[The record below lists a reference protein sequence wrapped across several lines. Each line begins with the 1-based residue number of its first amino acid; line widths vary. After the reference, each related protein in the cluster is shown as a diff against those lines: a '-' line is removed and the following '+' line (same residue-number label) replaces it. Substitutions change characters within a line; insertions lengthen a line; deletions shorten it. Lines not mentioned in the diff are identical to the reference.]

1 MRSLIVNPHNLNHL
15 PSQITTITPT
25 QPVARCL
32 KVPYKSLDKL
42 AIKTINNHEI
52 TIAPVLTMDRTWRR
66 IVAENIN
73 SNDPDGIAKMLIPS
87 RQKLLKSGV
96 DLNLLTHHN
105 SRRIRD
111 LAQVTNRYKQKL
123 QKQGYIDQ
131 DQLFWEAINYQT
143 QAPTPAQTL
152 LIYGYFQPQLDQVKF
167 INLVAGEGSIWVL
180 PTGTEEIFAKN
191 REAIAYLE
199 SKGWQVNYQENDDN
213 FSLGEKLQNC
223 FLGKGELPHKVQCHI
238 YPNLEAE
245 IRGVLSQVKQL
256 IIDGVSASKIV
267 LVTQDEKTYA
277 PLLLDIAWEY
287 QLPLRL
293 FYKIPLRN
301 IRLGYWIALLIEVIE
316 NNFPF
321 ESTAKLLHHPLARYL
336 TYKQWLEARQ
346 KRPNNLAEWEEL
358 GLNLSLLKFPQSD
371 TLPNWVDRIKQV
383 LKFFDIR
390 KNSSQWSREI
400 VAFNQLETAWL
411 ELSKL
416 DGDRLNRQE
425 FFQDIL
431 EIITKLKVPMQPG
444 KGGIEVHTPLSLQG
458 ASYPHVFL
466 IGFQEG
472 ILPAAIENDPVL
484 DFYESRRLS
493 QFNITLETAIDI
505 AQRNELCFYELL
517 RIPTKS
523 LTFSCAEQH
532 HKKPLLPSPY
542 STRLGIEKTPPPLLN
557 LASIEEA
564 RRYYLQ
570 QPDQLSDDVLVND
583 IIKNWQVE
591 QRRESGESPDEYD
604 GVIGIGVDYQNRMF
618 SASQLTALGQCPFK
632 WFSTYLL
639 CLKEPSEAES
649 EITGSLRGRLYHRC
663 LEILLAD
670 IKNQTDLRRL
680 DRKDINQAL
689 SQAEAALK
697 AEENVDFDKFM
708 GWEAR
713 RLEGLNMLELN
724 LQAEDFLQSN
734 AEIIS
739 RENYFDAEW
748 YGLKVIARVDRID
761 RTPTGLLV
769 LDYKTTSS
777 LPLGIKDDSGKA
789 KINIQMPLYQ
799 QAIAQNFNEVP
810 EVDVKLYSLNKQRYL
825 KAKVTDSGILEA
837 FAEEVKQRL
846 QQGNYPVAP
855 DQKQQVCQ
863 YCEFDSVCRKGN
875 RLSRQKSSK

>member
-15 PSQITTITPT
+15 PSHLTTITPT
-25 QPVARCL
+25 RPVARCL

-42 AIKTINNHEI
+42 AMKTINNHQI

-73 SNDPDGIAKMLIPS
+73 SSDPDGIAKMLITS
-87 RQKLLKSGV
+87 RQKLLKYGV
-96 DLNLLTHHN
+96 DLNLLINHN
-105 SRRIRD
+105 SPRIKD
-111 LAQVTNRYKQKL
+111 LAKATNLYKQEL
-123 QKQGYIDQ
+123 FKQGYIDQ
-131 DQLFWEAINYQT
+131 DELFWQAINFQPKP
-143 QAPTPAQTL
+143 QPL
-152 LIYGYFQPQLDQVKF
+152 LIYGYFQPQPDQVEF
-167 INLVAGEGSIWVL
+167 INRVAGEDSIWVL
-180 PTGTEEIFAKN
+180 PTGTAEFFAKN

-199 SKGWQVNYQENDDN
+199 REGWQVNYQENYDN
-213 FSLGEKLQNC
+213 FSLGEQLQKC
-223 FLGKGELPHKVQCHI
+223 FVDKGKIKNNVQCYI
-238 YPNLEAE
+238 YSNLEAE
-245 IRGVLSQVKQL
+245 VRGVLCQVKQL
-256 IIDGVSASKIV
+256 MVEGISAREIV

-301 IRLGYWIALLIEVIE
+301 IRLGSWISLLIEVIE

-321 ESTAKLLHHPLARYL
+321 ESTAKLLHHPLAQYL
-336 TYKQWLEARQ
+336 TYEQWLEARQ
-346 KRPNNLAEWEEL
+346 KRPNNLAEWQEL
-358 GLNLSLLKFPQSD
+358 GLNLSLLKLPESD
-371 TLPNWVDRIKQV
+371 TRQNWVDHIQQV
-383 LKFFDIR
+383 FKFFNIR
-390 KNSSQWSREI
+390 KNSSQWPREI
-400 VAFNQLETAWL
+400 VAFNELEAAWVD
-411 ELSKL
+411 LSKP

-425 FFQDIL
+425 FFQEIL
-431 EIITKLKVPMQPG
+431 EIISKLKVPMQPG

-458 ASYPHVFL
+458 ASYSHVFL

-472 ILPAAIENDPVL
+472 ILPPAIENDPVL
-484 DFYESRRLS
+484 DFYELRQLS
-493 QFNITLETAIDI
+493 QLGISLETATDI
-505 AQRNELCFYELL
+505 AQRHELCFYELL
-517 RIPTKS
+517 RIPTIS

-542 STRLGIEKTPPPLLN
+542 ATRLGLKMTPPPLLN

-570 QPDQLSDDVLVND
+570 QPERLSDDLIVND
-583 IIKNWQVE
+583 ILKKWQVE

-604 GVIGIGVDYQNRMF
+604 GVIGVGVDYQNRIF
-618 SASQLTALGQCPFK
+618 SASQLIALGQCPFK
-632 WFSTYLL
+632 WFATYLL
-639 CLKEPSEAES
+639 GLKEPSEAEV
-649 EITGSLRGRLYHRC
+649 EITGSLIGRLYHRC
-663 LEILLAD
+663 LEILLTN

-680 DRKDINQAL
+680 QRQDINQAL

-697 AEENVDFDKFM
+697 AEENVDFDKFI

-713 RLEGLNMLELN
+713 RLECLNMLELN

-734 AEIIS
+734 AEIVS
-739 RENYFDAEW
+739 CENSFNAEW
-748 YGLKVIARVDRID
+748 CGLKVTARVDRID

-769 LDYKTTSS
+769 LDYKTTGS
-777 LPLGIKDDSGKA
+777 LPLGIKDDSGQA

-799 QAIAQNFNEVP
+799 QAIAQNFKEVQQ
-810 EVDVKLYSLNKQRYL
+810 VDVKLYSLKKQGYL
-825 KAKVTDSGILEA
+825 QDKVTEPAILEA

-863 YCEFDSVCRKGN
+863 YCQFDSVCRKGN
-875 RLSRQKSSK
+875 RLSRKKLSK